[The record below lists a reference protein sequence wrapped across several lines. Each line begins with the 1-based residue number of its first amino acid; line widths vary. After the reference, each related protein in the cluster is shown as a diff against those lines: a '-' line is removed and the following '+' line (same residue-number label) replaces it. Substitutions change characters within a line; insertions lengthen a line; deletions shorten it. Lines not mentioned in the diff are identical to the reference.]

1 MKEAIAIFLTAITTG
16 CSTAYSAATHL
27 VAGSYYPMMSDV
39 AVIDKSQD
47 QSEYFLTVLEL
58 EGFRDL
64 ATSVVTKEYVF
75 ACEKEDYDSVEIGDV
90 INCARMESGLT
101 YRGRDLKIYEN
112 LGHMDDLPDGYLY
125 HITPSNKNQ

>member
-27 VAGSYYPMMSDV
+27 VACTYYPMEGEV

-58 EGFRDL
+58 RGLGDL
-64 ATSVVTKEYVF
+64 AYTTTYEFVF

-90 INCARMESGLT
+90 IDCARMQSALT
-101 YRGRDLKIYEN
+101 CRGRDLKIYEN
-112 LGHMDDLPDGYLY
+112 LGHMDHLPDGYLY

>member
-1 MKEAIAIFLTAITTG
+1 MKEAIAVFLAAITTG

-27 VAGSYYPMMSDV
+27 VAGSYYPMMGDV

-58 EGFRDL
+58 DGLGDL
-64 ATSVVTKEYVF
+64 AHATTTEFVF
-75 ACEKEDYDSVEIGDV
+75 ACGKEDYDSVEIGDV
-90 INCARMESGLT
+90 INCARMQSGLT

-125 HITPSNKNQ
+125 HITPSNKSQ